1 MNISASKFFLPRP
14 YLSVTLAVIMLI
26 MIVCS
31 WLAPLDAAA
40 NKQVD
45 AGLKRA
51 LLSFATARALN
62 AVISVA
68 QGTEVAV
75 EPAGVGMVFTPG
87 QILDPINDLV
97 EQFSNLMLAASV
109 AFGIQ
114 KLLLSIGAYWLISLL
129 LTLTGMVWTLIYL
142 RQQRSPAWL
151 SRFLVAL
158 LMVRFAVPVVTISM
172 EMVFQKFMA
181 GDYQSS
187 QQVVDIASSNL
198 GKLNPP
204 APAANEN
211 AGVMDSIKGW
221 WSQNGNVKL
230 RFFEHLKQL
239 AEQATENIIQLMA
252 IFLLQ
257 TVFIPLLLLWVL
269 YSLVRRIFEVPARAI
284 G

>member
-1 MNISASKFFLPRP
+1 MNISASTFSLPRP
-14 YLSVTLAVIMLI
+14 FLSVALAGTMLI
-26 MIVCS
+26 VIGFS
-31 WLAPLDAAA
+31 WLAPLDSAA

-75 EPAGVGMVFTPG
+75 EPAGVGVVFTPG

-129 LTLTGMVWTLIYL
+129 LTITGLAWAIIYL
-142 RQQRSPAWL
+142 RQQRSPAYL
-151 SRFLVAL
+151 SRLLVVL
-158 LMVRFAVPVVTISM
+158 LMIRFAVPVVTIGT
-172 EMVFQKFMA
+172 EILFQKFMA

-187 QQVVDIASSNL
+187 QRVVDIASTNL

-204 APAANEN
+204 APIGNEN
-211 AGVMDSIKGW
+211 AGVIDSVKGW
-221 WSQNGNVKL
+221 WSQNANVKL
-230 RFFEHLKQL
+230 RFEHLKQL
-239 AEQATENIIQLMA
+239 AEQATENIIKLMA
-252 IFLLQ
+252 IFLMQ
-257 TVFIPLLLLWVL
+257 TLVIPLLLLWVL
-269 YSLVRRIFEVPARAI
+269 YSLVRRIFEAPTKAN

>member
-1 MNISASKFFLPRP
+1 MNISASTFSLPRP
-14 YLSVTLAVIMLI
+14 FLSVALAGTMLI
-26 MIVCS
+26 VIGFS
-31 WLAPLDAAA
+31 WLAPLDSAA

-75 EPAGVGMVFTPG
+75 EPAGVGVVFTPG

-129 LTLTGMVWTLIYL
+129 LTITGLAWAIIYL
-142 RQQRSPAWL
+142 RQQRSPAYL
-151 SRFLVAL
+151 SRLLVVL
-158 LMVRFAVPVVTISM
+158 LMIRFAVPVVTIGT
-172 EMVFQKFMA
+172 EILFQKFMA

-187 QQVVDIASSNL
+187 QRVVDIASTNL
-198 GKLNPP
+198 SKLNPP
-204 APAANEN
+204 APIGNEN
-211 AGVMDSIKGW
+211 AGVIDSVKGW
-221 WSQNGNVKL
+221 WSQNANVKL
-230 RFFEHLKQL
+230 RFEHLKQL
-239 AEQATENIIQLMA
+239 AEQATENIIKLMA
-252 IFLLQ
+252 IFLMQ
-257 TVFIPLLLLWVL
+257 TLVIPLLLLWVL
-269 YSLVRRIFEVPARAI
+269 YSLVRRIFEAPTKAN